1 MNPDPSPALALPLT
15 QVIDFGLAVVMEP
28 TLPLPLPLT
37 QVIDFGLAVVMEPR
51 VMVEECCGT
60 TSYMAPE
67 VS

>member
-1 MNPDPSPALALPLT
+1 M
-15 QVIDFGLAVVMEP
+15 IDFGLAVVMEP
-28 TLPLPLPLT
+28 TLSLVALNLAIPLT